1 MTETWQNAQLWLH
14 WVDRMTEGTAS
25 MIEWLNWL
33 LTECLSE
40 WSTAQG
46 QNKWPFSSGKLLS
59 WAIGFSLDYL
69 SQILPEAALLWA
81 TSLPNFS
88 LGQFSSELLST
99 VASRRK
105 SANGGVA
112 EQFQCLFQT
121 RVAISHW
128 GTKKTD
134 PGFQHF
140 PTQVLATATVYTVSC
155 AVFPP
160 ARIHGNTPS
169 LTTAWASVSRIS
181 TLSPA
186 DMLLLLWSNVS
197 TGDSVNFPTRVTS
210 DVASVFEFLSR
221 KPPIDIC
228 NPDAFQLNFICSHTP
243 THHAQNHRSDIIL
256 IYEYTI
262 YIYMCSGGETEDGTI
277 HIIFLLLLLL
287 LLRLDSPSNSYFVYC
302 YFIFLFGQ
310 SARVYAPL
318 ECRIWNRIGT
328 VHPCKV
334 ANCRKDRAG
343 CFKSKLHWGGSSLL
357 VPKSAC
363 VSPSHAN

>member
-1 MTETWQNAQLWLH
+1 MAESRSSSNA
-14 WVDRMTEGTAS
+14 
-25 MIEWLNWL
+25 
-33 LTECLSE
+33 
-40 WSTAQG
+40 
-46 QNKWPFSSGKLLS
+46 FSKHGL
-59 WAIGFSLDYL
+59 
-69 SQILPEAALLWA
+69 Q
-81 TSLPNFS
+81 
-88 LGQFSSELLST
+88 
-99 VASRRK
+99 SRTG
-105 SANGGVA
+105 AP
-112 EQFQCLFQT
+112 
-121 RVAISHW
+121 
-128 GTKKTD
+128 KKTD

-262 YIYMCSGGETEDGTI
+262 YIYIYICARGERRRTGPYILYSYCCCYYCCDWTHLPTHILFIVISYFCLASLHGCTHHWSAGFETELVQYTHVRWQI
-277 HIIFLLLLLL
+277 AA
-287 LLRLDSPSNSYFVYC
+287 RT
-302 YFIFLFGQ
+302 GQ
-310 SARVYAPL
+310 AAS
-318 ECRIWNRIGT
+318 
-328 VHPCKV
+328 K
-334 ANCRKDRAG
+334 ANCIEVAPH
-343 CFKSKLHWGGSSLL
+343 F
-357 VPKSAC
+357 
-363 VSPSHAN
+363 